1 MIEQLTIVQRL
12 RRFAARPTADK
23 IQTLRLRLLRIF
35 PKAPVFRQ
43 LPLGIWFLVGESH
56 VDAALSNN
64 TFESAEINFV
74 QRFLKSGMIALD
86 IGAHHGLYTLL
97 ASKRVGPRGKVV
109 AFEPSPR
116 ERKQLSRNVRLNS
129 CSNVRIQPYA
139 LGSKRSQTDLYLVD
153 GGEDGCN
160 SLRPPVV
167 NSETHPVR
175 VDVYPFDDVAP
186 KLGLTK
192 VDFIKLDVEGAELD
206 VLKGALG
213 LLRTFPRPVLLVE
226 VYDIRTEPWG
236 YKAREIV
243 QFLAR
248 NGYGWFLLNGDG
260 SLRSVETDLDVY
272 DANLVAVPEERATEV
287 LRSIESEA
295 VND

>member
-1 MIEQLTIVQRL
+1 MIEQPTILQRL

-23 IQTLRLRLLRIF
+23 IQTLKLRLRRIF
-35 PKAPVFRQ
+35 PKAPVPRQ

-56 VDAALSNN
+56 VDAALLND

-74 QRFLKSGMIALD
+74 QRYLKPGMIALD

-97 ASKRVGPRGKVV
+97 ASKRVGARGKVV

-116 ERKQLSRNVRLNS
+116 ERKQLSRNVRLNA
-129 CSNVRIQPYA
+129 CSNVRIQPFA
-139 LGSKRSQTDLYLVD
+139 LGSKRSRTDLHLVE

-167 NSETHPVR
+167 NSQTRPVS
-175 VDVYPFDDVAP
+175 VDVYRFDDVAP
-186 KLGLTK
+186 KLRLTG
-192 VDFIKLDVEGAELD
+192 VDFVKLDVEGAELD
-206 VLKGALG
+206 VLNGAPE
-213 LLRTFPRPVLLVE
+213 LLKAIPRPVLLVE

-243 QFLAR
+243 QFLYHC
-248 NGYGWFLLNGDG
+248 GYEWFQLRQDG
-260 SLRSVETDLDVY
+260 TLISVLADLDLY
-272 DANLVAVPEERATEV
+272 DSNLVAIPKERVVEV
-287 LRSIESEA
+287 LRSMEPE
-295 VND
+295 VPNV